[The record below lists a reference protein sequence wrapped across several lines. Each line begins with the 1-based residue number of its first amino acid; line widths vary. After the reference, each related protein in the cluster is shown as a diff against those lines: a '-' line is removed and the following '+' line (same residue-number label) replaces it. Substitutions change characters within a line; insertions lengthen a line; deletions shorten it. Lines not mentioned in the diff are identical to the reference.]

1 MKPLDVMALGCA
13 AWLAMLSPFH
23 VAPPL
28 WIALLAAPPR

>member
-1 MKPLDVMALGCA
+1 MKPLDAMALWWAFG
-13 AWLAMLSPFH
+13 LAMLSPFH